1 MLNPKVRRCR
11 KCKQLL
17 NISEFRLRSGPQ
29 AEKAGRAGQPYG
41 RCKSCTR
48 KYTIEKTDGDLPHA
62 LRSLLWRTGTRDK
75 KVHSREALTPEILY
89 ELYTKQNGRCA
100 ISGKMLTAKRGVGR
114 VAANVSLDR
123 IDNSLGYT
131 RENIPLAALKAN
143 EMKGDGTE
151 AQLLDYCVSII
162 ETIGRPKKE

>member
-1 MLNPKVRRCR
+1 MPSPEVRRCR

-17 NISEFRLRSGPQ
+17 NILEFRLRSGPQ

-48 KYTIEKTDGDLPHA
+48 IDTIAKTDGDVAYA
-62 LRSLLWRTGTRDK
+62 LRALLWRSGTRERK
-75 KVHSREALTPEILY
+75 AHSRESLTPEILY
-89 ELYTKQNGRCA
+89 EVYAKQNGRCA
-100 ISGKMLTAKRGVGR
+100 LSGKLLTARRGIGR

-131 RENIPLAALKAN
+131 KENIQLTTLKAN

-151 AQLLDYCVSII
+151 EQLLDYCVSI
-162 ETIGRPKKE
+162 TKKLGRPKKE

>member
-1 MLNPKVRRCR
+1 
-11 KCKQLL
+11 
-17 NISEFRLRSGPQ
+17 
-29 AEKAGRAGQPYG
+29 
-41 RCKSCTR
+41 
-48 KYTIEKTDGDLPHA
+48 
-62 LRSLLWRTGTRDK
+62 
-75 KVHSREALTPEILY
+75 LTPEILY

-131 RENIPLAALKAN
+131 RENIQLAALKAN

>member
-1 MLNPKVRRCR
+1 MPSPEVRRCR
-11 KCKQLL
+11 KCKKLL

-131 RENIPLAALKAN
+131 RENIQLAALKAN

-151 AQLLDYCVSII
+151 EQLLDYCVSII
-162 ETIGRPKKE
+162 ETIGRPKKK